1 MKHAL
6 SVGEPLIE
14 EGGWYRDAWT
24 LQFCICV
31 FCMEMGVLL
40 WVYSSAPMYIHTQH
54 YLCMYAFSHSAHFSL
69 IL

>member
-14 EGGWYRDAWT
+14 EGGGGIEMHGHI
-24 LQFCICV
+24 QFCICV
-31 FCMEMGVLL
+31 FCIVLL

-54 YLCMYAFSHSAHFSL
+54 YLCMHAFSHSAHLSL